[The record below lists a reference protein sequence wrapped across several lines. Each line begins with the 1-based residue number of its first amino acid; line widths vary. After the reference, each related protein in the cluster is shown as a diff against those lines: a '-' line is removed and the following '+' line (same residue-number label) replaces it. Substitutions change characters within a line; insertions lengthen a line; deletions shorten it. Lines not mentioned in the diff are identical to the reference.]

1 MSARGQDG
9 AADRL
14 WRTAGE
20 GFGWRELR
28 PGQLSAMEQVMAGRD
43 TLVVMPTGAGKSAVY
58 QVPALLLDGP
68 TVVVS
73 PLLALQRDQIAGLPA
88 RHARRAVAV
97 NSAQTAS
104 GTAEA
109 WEAVDSGS
117 ATYVFLSPEQLAKDE
132 VLERLERAAPA
143 LFVVDEAQCV
153 SAWGHDF
160 RPDYL
165 RLAQAARR
173 VGRPPL
179 LALTATAAPPV
190 RQEIVDRLGM
200 DEPALVV
207 AGFDRPNIAL
217 HVSRFLD
224 DDDKRRAVVERAAGE
239 PKPGLVYAATR
250 KDTERYA
257 DELAGLGLAAAA
269 YHAGLRGEERSR
281 VHDAFLDGTLD
292 VVVATSAFGMGI
304 DKEDVRF
311 VLHASIPGSLDAYYQ
326 EVGRAGRDGKPALAV
341 LHYRPEDTG
350 MRNFFAARTPGDDT
364 LGKVAEHL
372 DGQEAPL
379 PLDEL
384 REETGLSR
392 NRLTAAVRRRPGPP
406 TPTTRARCGP
416 IPACPPTR
424 RSNRP
429 ARPHGRGSGWNARA
443 WRWCAPTPRR
453 PAAAA
458 ASSWAT
464 SGSPTRRPAGAATCA
479 KRRPGTP
486 RWRTAPRWPAA
497 RTPKAPGARTS
508 PAARAAPATGGRP
521 TRPGRPSVPG
531 RGCAT
536 GSGATGRCSA
546 RRATASRS
554 CSTPW
559 GTAPCR
565 CPPWPAGTCC
575 RCSNG
580 RGAEDPAQPGG
591 GPSGRCSRAL
601 ATPYRLAAIARP
613 VRSDQSWPRSSS
625 R

>member
-9 AADRL
+9 AAGRL
-14 WRTAGE
+14 RRTAGE

-43 TLVVMPTGAGKSAVY
+43 TVVVMPTGAGKSAVY

-109 WEAVDSGS
+109 WEAVDSGA

-326 EVGRAGRDGKPALAV
+326 EIGRAGRDGKPALAV

-372 DGQEAPL
+372 DGQEEPL

-392 NRLTAAVRRRPGPP
+392 NRLTAAV
-406 TPTTRARCGP
+406 
-416 IPACPPTR
+416 
-424 RSNRP
+424 NLLEE
-429 ARPHGRGSGWNARA
+429 
-443 WRWCAPTPRR
+443 
-453 PAAAA
+453 
-458 ASSWAT
+458 
-464 SGSPTRRPAGAATCA
+464 AGAAHTDDEGA
-479 KRRPGTP
+479 LRADPGVS
-486 RWRTAPRWPAA
+486 ADEAVEQA
-497 RTPKAPGARTS
+497 GE
-508 PAARAAPATGGRP
+508 AARARKRLERTRVEMVRAYAETTGCRRRFLLGYFGEPYEAPCGSCDACEAAAGDAPAADGTPVTGRAADGSPGSADIAGDGGGDGDGPAPDTAGSPFGAGVRVRHREWGDGSVLSEEDDRVTVLFDTMGYRTLSLP
-521 TRPGRPSVPG
+521 AVADGDLLSVLERPGG
-531 RGCAT
+531 
-536 GSGATGRCSA
+536 
-546 RRATASRS
+546 
-554 CSTPW
+554 
-559 GTAPCR
+559 
-565 CPPWPAGTCC
+565 
-575 RCSNG
+575 
-580 RGAEDPAQPGG
+580 
-591 GPSGRCSRAL
+591 
-601 ATPYRLAAIARP
+601 
-613 VRSDQSWPRSSS
+613 
-625 R
+625 